1 MIILMK
7 CRMVGMAEAGLSK
20 TQWCYKSFANYLTN
34 YKKSRSGINDQDRE
48 LLYFHM
54 NQYVELHGRRRSI
67 GEWYLPI
74 KGGYRMQVEVTS
86 HRSASSRKGFGDVQD
101 YFHSTYPDM

>member
-1 MIILMK
+1 MFYIVEGIVIEICSRK
-7 CRMVGMAEAGLSK
+7 QFKRFS
-20 TQWCYKSFANYLTN
+20 YLTN

-74 KGGYRMQVEVTS
+74 KGGYRMP
-86 HRSASSRKGFGDVQD
+86 GGGDVIQ
-101 YFHSTYPDM
+101 SQPAQGKLRPGANRPAPRESRPPRPRKQ

>member
-7 CRMVGMAEAGLSK
+7 CRMVGMAEGWPFQNSVV
-20 TQWCYKSFANYLTN
+20 YKSFANYLTN

-48 LLYFHM
+48 LLYFHI

-74 KGGYRMQVEVTS
+74 KE
-86 HRSASSRKGFGDVQD
+86 VQD
-101 YFHSTYPDM
+101 ARWR